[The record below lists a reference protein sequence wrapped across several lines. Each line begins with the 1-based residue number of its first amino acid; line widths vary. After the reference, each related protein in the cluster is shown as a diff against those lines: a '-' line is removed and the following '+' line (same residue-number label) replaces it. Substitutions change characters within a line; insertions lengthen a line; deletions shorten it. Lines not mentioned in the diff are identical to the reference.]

1 MGKQNLCKH
10 FLMIPS
16 KLGKLEIALD
26 SVQSGTQPGLFEECP
41 VAQSRGV
48 TYCTGQQNT
57 GSRLN
62 SSRFKMR
69 YLRGSVC
76 HAKLNKHSTAYWDE
90 SYDYR
95 NYKSRK
101 CDVDEGEVF

>member
-10 FLMIPS
+10 FFMIPS

-48 TYCTGQQNT
+48 TYCTGQQKHWLQT
-57 GSRLN
+57 EQFQVQDEVSPWLC
-62 SSRFKMR
+62 
-69 YLRGSVC
+69 LRRQVEE
-76 HAKLNKHSTAYWDE
+76 AFHSLL
-90 SYDYR
+90 
-95 NYKSRK
+95 
-101 CDVDEGEVF
+101 G